1 MTQKNNKNNP
11 KPVHI
16 NPTVLLNNY
25 TVRGQISKHRYI
37 LAYKLPIYLKK
48 TKQFLLSGKIIW
60 WLLGAGLLVL
70 PVLQFNLQNLEQYRT
85 STLEKIKTNKI
96 LTVAMNDNEV
106 FVDDTHIHGFGYDS
120 AERYAKALNAR
131 LNVISYPSDQEA
143 VNAVK
148 AGKADM
154 YVGVAQTDGTLT
166 YSEIGCQKVDLS
178 GYGIAADIG
187 FGFNPSDQNL
197 YDHAHQYLCDND
209 AVASTAKMAKFYQV
223 DLLDNYS
230 EKHFNRAIKERLP
243 LYQHAFKTQ
252 AKKYDHDWQLL
263 VAISYQESHLDP
275 DSTSFTGVQGLMM
288 LTSDTAKELGV
299 TDRTDPAQ
307 SIQGGAKYLQRL
319 KKRFDDIPESE
330 RLWFVL
336 AAYNM
341 GPNAV
346 RNIQKELSAQGK
358 DKNSWREFYAYLSD
372 NAKSNSRYTQCMHYV
387 TNIRHYLEVLKSS
400 KEKSDK
406 SAVVVKTASP
416 NTEASTLNP

>member
-1 MTQKNNKNNP
+1 MTQKDNHTP

-16 NPTVLLNNY
+16 SPTVLLNNY

-37 LAYKLPIYLKK
+37 LAYKLPIYLNKC
-48 TKQFLLSGKIIW
+48 KQFLLSGKIIW
-60 WLLGAGLLVL
+60 WTLGAGFFLM
-70 PVLQFNLQNLEQYRT
+70 PVSQFDSSTLKKEQA
-85 STLEKIKTNKI
+85 STLEKIQMHKI

-120 AERYAKALNAR
+120 VERYAKALNVH
-131 LNVISYPSDQEA
+131 LNVISYASDQEA
-143 VNAVK
+143 INAVK
-148 AGKADM
+148 AGEADM
-154 YVGVAQTDGTLT
+154 YVGVAQKDDTLL
-166 YSEIGCQKVDLS
+166 YSQIGCQKVDLA
-178 GYGIAADIG
+178 GYGIASDIG
-187 FGFNPSDQNL
+187 FGFNPSDKSL
-197 YDHAHQYLCDND
+197 LAHANAHLCDAD
-209 AVASTAKMAKFYQV
+209 AIASTTKMAKFYQV

-230 EKHFNRAIKERLP
+230 ERHFNRAIKERLP

-252 AKKYDHDWQLL
+252 AKKYNHDWQLL

-275 DSTSFTGVQGLMM
+275 ESTSFTGVQGLMM
-288 LTSDTAKELGV
+288 LTNDTAKELGV
-299 TDRTDPAQ
+299 TDRTDPTQ

-319 KKRFDDIPESE
+319 KNRFDDIPESE

-346 RNIQKELSAQGK
+346 RNVQKELSAQGK

-387 TNIRHYLEVLKSS
+387 TNIRHYLEVLKSH
-400 KEKSDK
+400 KEKSKDD
-406 SAVVVKTASP
+406 VVVRNS
-416 NTEASTLNP
+416 